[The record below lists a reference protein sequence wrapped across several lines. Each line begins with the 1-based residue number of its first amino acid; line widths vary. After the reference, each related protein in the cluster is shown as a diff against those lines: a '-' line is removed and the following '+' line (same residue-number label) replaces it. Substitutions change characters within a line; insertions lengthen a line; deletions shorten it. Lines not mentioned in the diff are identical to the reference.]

1 MFVSARTAFRPDHTS
16 PAETTI
22 FHRDGSRT
30 VIGSIATI
38 RYAPDGAATIIA
50 SALPEPTDTLRWDLA
65 A

>member
-1 MFVSARTAFRPDHTS
+1 MFRVDPATLTPLAR

-30 VIGSIATI
+30 VIGATATV
-38 RYAPDGAATIIA
+38 RYSPDGTATVVA
-50 SALPEPTDTLRWDLA
+50 SALPGPTDHTRWDLA